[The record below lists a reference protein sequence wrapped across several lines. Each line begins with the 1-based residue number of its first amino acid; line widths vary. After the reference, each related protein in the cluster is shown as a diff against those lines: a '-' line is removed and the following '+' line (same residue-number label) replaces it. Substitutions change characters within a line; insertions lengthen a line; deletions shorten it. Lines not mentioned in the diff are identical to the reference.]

1 MDFIPSMSSQEP
13 SAPFSTESPSP
24 VLPTPKGCYDK
35 QAQPQAA
42 DRIPVGTGEPF
53 LSDLRALSPD
63 GGPGGQRACQPGG
76 QEPWGLGL
84 SPPLSG
90 PPLLSQVIYR
100 ISCHFLSTRHVPF
113 IPSGRALLSPF

>member
-63 GGPGGQRACQPGG
+63 GGPGGKEHASLEGRSLGAWACPL
-76 QEPWGLGL
+76 PSLRPL
-84 SPPLSG
+84 RSP
-90 PPLLSQVIYR
+90 R
-100 ISCHFLSTRHVPF
+100 
-113 IPSGRALLSPF
+113 